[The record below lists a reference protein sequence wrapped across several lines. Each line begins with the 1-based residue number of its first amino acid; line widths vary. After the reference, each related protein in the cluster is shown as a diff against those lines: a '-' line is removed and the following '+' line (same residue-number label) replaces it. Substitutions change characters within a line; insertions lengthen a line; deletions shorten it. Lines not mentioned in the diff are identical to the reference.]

1 MPEVSEAFV
10 KHAQTLAK
18 ATPELLDKVAELIAM
33 PKEAAVNVR
42 AQAEVVADTLIA
54 QGLVKATE
62 KSAAVEQL
70 TDPKETLNILNRTAQ
85 QVAATPMGQTPQL
98 IEKTAG
104 DSSNGQRES
113 DRVLLDRLG
122 FSIQ

>member
-10 KHAQTLAK
+10 KHAKVLAQ
-18 ATPELLDKVAELIAM
+18 ATPELLDKVAELTAM
-33 PKEAAVNVR
+33 PKEAAVDVR

-70 TDPKETLNILNRTAQ
+70 VSPKEALNILNRTAQ
-85 QVAATPMGQTPQL
+85 QVAATPMGQAPHQV
-98 IEKTAG
+98 EKTAG
-104 DSSNGQRES
+104 DNSDGHRES
-113 DRVLLDRLG
+113 DRVLLGRLG
-122 FSIQ
+122 FSV